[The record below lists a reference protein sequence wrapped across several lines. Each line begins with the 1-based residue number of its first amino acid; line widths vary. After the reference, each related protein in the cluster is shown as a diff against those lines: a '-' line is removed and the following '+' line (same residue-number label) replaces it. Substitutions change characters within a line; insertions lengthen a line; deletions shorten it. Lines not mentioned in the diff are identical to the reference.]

1 MSTVDHTTP
10 PWQLDWR
17 DVDPS
22 TWPAPPDLEA
32 RAIELALDAIM
43 GTPHALGGAA
53 APKEKQRRRDVT
65 QPGRDQTW
73 QARVEQGI
81 ALAFAHAFGPW
92 VNGWRW
98 ARDEGSIGGGP
109 IGAWCC
115 ASHSVQPRGERDP
128 TPTARRAARAVVEW
142 RRWLETLR
150 DTFAAHDPRAL
161 VIATSSKADRD
172 AAVAVAL
179 DEACGALVALVVETT
194 GAGDAWYN
202 HMAQVLAWYLQSHG
216 ADVDAARKAA
226 DAAVEGRFES
236 WVGPSDDVL
245 AAARADWSRPARL
258 ALR

>member
-1 MSTVDHTTP
+1 MSGVDHTTP

-17 DVDPS
+17 DVDPAL
-22 TWPAPPDLEA
+22 WLAPADLEA
-32 RAIELALDAIM
+32 RAVELALDAIM
-43 GTPHALGGAA
+43 ATPLAVGGAG
-53 APKEKQRRRDVT
+53 EKGRARRREVT

-73 QARVEQGI
+73 QGRVEQAI
-81 ALAFAHAFGPW
+81 ALAFARAFGPW

-128 TPTARRAARAVVEW
+128 TPTAQRAARAVVEW
-142 RRWLETLR
+142 RRWLETLQT
-150 DTFAAHDPRAL
+150 TFAAHDPQAFVERGQ
-161 VIATSSKADRD
+161 SKPDRD
-172 AAVAVAL
+172 AAIALAL

-202 HMAQVLAWYLQSHG
+202 HMAQVLAWYLQSRG

-226 DAAVEGRFES
+226 DAAVDGRFQS
-236 WVGPSDDVL
+236 WVGPSAEVL

>member
-32 RAIELALDAIM
+32 RAVALALDAILS
-43 GTPHALGGAA
+43 TPLSLGGAPSSKKNA
-53 APKEKQRRRDVT
+53 RSDGVADEGWRS
-65 QPGRDQTW
+65 
-73 QARVEQGI
+73 RVEQGI
-81 ALAFAHAFGPW
+81 ALAFARAFGPW
-92 VNGWRW
+92 ANGWRW

-109 IGAWCC
+109 VGAWCC
-115 ASHSVQPRGERDP
+115 PGHSVQPRGERDP
-128 TPTARRAARAVVEW
+128 TPTAQRAARAVVEW
-142 RRWLETLR
+142 RRWIETLG

-161 VIATSSKADRD
+161 VVATASKADRD
-172 AAVAVAL
+172 TAVALAL

-202 HMAQVLAWYLQSHG
+202 HMAQVLAWYLQFHG
-216 ADVDAARKAA
+216 ADVDAAHKAA

-236 WVGPSDDVL
+236 WTGPSDDVL